1 LEVRGILRENEKSQV
16 IYCGKI
22 SYFALIDIRNMLTLR
37 YDPTIEI
44 KSPIP
49 QIDINQIKN
58 RSNIF
63 PSAEDIEKELRV
75 IIRKNISRFNP
86 ERISLALSTGV
97 DSNLMLSLIRDEYP
111 KLDIKC
117 ISVSFDETSE
127 ANYAKEIAESKDTD
141 FYDVT
146 IDNPLKDLPLLI
158 SIINE
163 PRWNLYQYYFIEKSK
178 QLSNVLFTGDGGDEL
193 FGGYTFRYNKFLK
206 LLKQEDD
213 WKQRVRYYLDCHQR
227 DWVPDQDKIFGE
239 NIRFDWS
246 SVYSLLRKYFDS
258 ELDPLD
264 QVFLADYNGKL
275 IYDFVPSN
283 DKFFNHFAVT
293 GLSPILDHKIIDMSY
308 KIPPSA
314 KFDSKTNMGKIPLRK
329 ILSNLNDSNISD
341 TKIGFGMDLKK
352 LWSRNGKEI
361 VTSALPDASIFRDK
375 IISREFY
382 ERSIKKIEETYDVR
396 YISKM
401 LQLLSLEIWYK
412 MFITFEVSS
421 NYTL

>member
-1 LEVRGILRENEKSQV
+1 
-16 IYCGKI
+16 
-22 SYFALIDIRNMLTLR
+22 MLTLR

-44 KSPIP
+44 KSHVPE
-49 QIDINQIKN
+49 IDINQIKN
-58 RSNIF
+58 RKNTF
-63 PSAEDIEKELRV
+63 PSPEDIERELRN
-75 IIRKNISRFNP
+75 IIRGNISRHEP
-86 ERISLALSTGV
+86 ESISLALSTGV

-127 ANYAKEIAESKDTD
+127 ANHAKEIAESKDAD
-141 FYDVT
+141 FYVVT
-146 IDNPLKDLPLLI
+146 VDNLLKDLPLLI
-158 SIINE
+158 SIIKE
-163 PRWNLYQYYFIEKSK
+163 PRWNLYQYYFIEKSN
-178 QLSNVLFTGDGGDEL
+178 QLSSVLFTGDGGDEL

-206 LLKQEDD
+206 LLKGEDD
-213 WKQRVRYYLDCHQR
+213 WKHRVQYYLDCHER

-246 SVYSLLRKYFDS
+246 SVYSLLRKYFDN

-275 IYDFVPSN
+275 IYDFIPCN
-283 DKFFNHFAVT
+283 DKFFNHFEIT

-314 KFDSKTNMGKIPLRK
+314 KFNNITNMGKIPLRK
-329 ILSNLNDSNISD
+329 ILSNLNDGNISD
-341 TKIGFGMDLKK
+341 TKIGFGMDLKN

-361 VTSALPDASIFRDK
+361 VTSTLSDASIFRDK

-382 ERSIKKIEETYDVR
+382 ERSINKIEETFDLR

-421 NYTL
+421 NYKL